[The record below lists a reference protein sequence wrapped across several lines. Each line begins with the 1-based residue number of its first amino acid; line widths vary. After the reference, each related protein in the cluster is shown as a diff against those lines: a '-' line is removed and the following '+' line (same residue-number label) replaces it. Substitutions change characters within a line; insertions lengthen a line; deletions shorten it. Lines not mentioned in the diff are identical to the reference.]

1 MSMVCILFVETRH
14 GTSQM
19 RNIQKSV
26 LHIQRR
32 GLRHCLSSA
41 GRHCEGQ
48 IRGMSDGSDSRAF
61 FIVFGNNFNRMLLF
75 RNRESAEGRNQ
86 FLMSIANKKERN
98 DALRS
103 LTDEELVKSVV
114 SNDENSLLY
123 FFYEKYYSIF
133 EYHIYKIF
141 PYQVDVQ
148 ALVHEFFLYMYNN
161 NWKMLRTYDSVKAQ
175 LNTWVSVVS
184 YRFFMNYKKSKIDS
198 NGRVSICDEWD
209 NKIINYKVEIDNHI
223 KMDIQK
229 AIEALKNDNE
239 RILIEKHLLQG
250 ADIKDVADELDISVD
265 YAYTVKSRALAH
277 LRDSLKD
284 YRHERI

>member
-1 MSMVCILFVETRH
+1 
-14 GTSQM
+14 
-19 RNIQKSV
+19 
-26 LHIQRR
+26 
-32 GLRHCLSSA
+32 
-41 GRHCEGQ
+41 
-48 IRGMSDGSDSRAF
+48 
-61 FIVFGNNFNRMLLF
+61 
-75 RNRESAEGRNQ
+75 
-86 FLMSIANKKERN
+86 
-98 DALRS
+98 
-103 LTDEELVKSVV
+103 
-114 SNDENSLLY
+114 
-123 FFYEKYYSIF
+123 
-133 EYHIYKIF
+133 
-141 PYQVDVQ
+141 
-148 ALVHEFFLYMYNN
+148 
-161 NWKMLRTYDSVKAQ
+161 MLRTYDSVKAQ